1 MRTHRLL
8 FAALLVAACGG
19 PSAAPVVPAA
29 LTLPDSTTI
38 RDAATGR
45 PVSTADLLKQLE
57 GADYVLLGEVH
68 DNAIMHQVRGA
79 LLTAAQSRKPAV
91 VFEQFPATTAPFP
104 PPAAG
109 ENEEAWLDQH
119 GFDRKGWK
127 WPLHQPV
134 VDAAIAHARALWG
147 SNVPRE
153 ALRAVVRGGVDGAP
167 ANLRALMQR
176 APLDS
181 VATAAID
188 KELLEGHCGKL
199 PESMYPGMRT
209 AQAVRDAAMT
219 EALLQSGADG
229 PAWLIAG
236 NGHVRKDMGVPRMLK
251 ILAPK
256 KKVVVVGFLERG
268 AEDTLPS
275 ATLAKWYG
283 VVVVTPPAQRPD
295 PCAEM

>member
-8 FAALLVAACGG
+8 LATLFAAACGG
-19 PSAAPVVPAA
+19 HSAAPVAPAA
-29 LTLPDSTTI
+29 FSLPDSTAI

-45 PVSTADLLKQLE
+45 PLSTADLLKQLA

-68 DNAIMHQVRGA
+68 DNPVQHTVRGA
-79 LLTAAQSRKPAV
+79 LLSAAQSRKPAV
-91 VFEQFPATTAPFP
+91 VFEQFAETSAPFP

-109 ENEEAWLDQH
+109 ESEEAWLDQH

-127 WPLHQPV
+127 WPVHQPV

-153 ALRAVVRGGVDGAP
+153 ALRAVVRDGAVGAP

-199 PESMYPGMRT
+199 PASMYPGMRT

-219 EALLQSGADG
+219 EVLLQSGADG

-236 NGHVRKDMGVPRMLK
+236 NGHVRKDMGVPRMLR

-268 AEDTLPS
+268 AEDTLPA

-283 VVVVTPPAQRPD
+283 VVVVTPPAQRED
-295 PCAEM
+295 PCASM